1 MPRTISRTD
10 EAFHDTLIHRAS
22 GFAVDEL
29 GSLYGIRRPASWPTD
44 AWNRVL
50 RSIVYAVKGSYG
62 SMLDVWTEI
71 FRPWAEKA
79 RFEVTLRSDQR
90 LVFNGS
96 PTGFPDNVVG
106 KFAEIVRSNGER
118 RIIFIESDSII
129 ADSVNVAV
137 GGFYS
142 AAYPM
147 ISSGTETATLHLLP
161 FLFKEP
167 QDSRFLR
174 EEYDNGVRYPDDRA
188 KFQVLIDGSL
198 IALPESFMLGTDI
211 VGRQNTRNQV
221 LANTDPNFVYS
232 GSPYGGIIMDLNAVQ
247 EGTSEIPGYEA
258 SDAYYGDQEI
268 GPFPIYLFGED
279 ASDLLSSILR
289 YLLPAG
295 VKGVV
300 KIVNLGSPFPWAE
313 F

>member
-50 RSIVYAVKGSYG
+50 RSIVYSVKGSYG

-79 RFEVTLRSDQR
+79 SFEVTLRSDKR
-90 LVFNGS
+90 LVFNAP
-96 PTGFPDNVVG
+96 PTGFADNVVG

-118 RIIFIESDSII
+118 RIIFIESEGSFLN
-129 ADSVNVAV
+129 SVNVAV

-142 AAYPM
+142 ATYPM

-161 FLFKEP
+161 FMFREP

-174 EEYDNGVRYPDDRA
+174 EEYTNGVRYPEDRA

-198 IALPESFMLGTDI
+198 IALPESFMLPATTSRENPPPG
-211 VGRQNTRNQV
+211 GFN
-221 LANTDPNFVYS
+221 YS
-232 GSPYGGIIMDLNAVQ
+232 GSPYGGIIMDLSAVQ

-279 ASDLLSSILR
+279 ASGLLSSILR

>member
-50 RSIVYAVKGSYG
+50 RAIVYSVKGSYG
-62 SMLDVWTEI
+62 SMLDVWTEV
-71 FRPWAEKA
+71 FRPWSERAQ
-79 RFEVTLRSDQR
+79 FDVTLRSDQR
-90 LVFNGS
+90 LVFDAP
-96 PTGFPDNVVG
+96 PTGFPDNIVG

-118 RIIFIESDSII
+118 RIIFIERTS
-129 ADSVNVAV
+129 SVGNSVTVAV
-137 GGFYS
+137 GGIYS
-142 AAYPM
+142 ASYPM
-147 ISSGTETATLHLLP
+147 ISSGTEAAKLNLLP
-161 FLFKEP
+161 FVFREP
-167 QDSRFLR
+167 QEGRAERDD
-174 EEYDNGVRYPDDRA
+174 YVYGVPYPDERA
-188 KFQVLIDGSL
+188 TFKVLIDGAL
-198 IALPESFMLGTDI
+198 IQLPETFMLPATTARI
-211 VGRQNTRNQV
+211 
-221 LANTDPNFVYS
+221 DPPPGGFNYS
-232 GSPYGGIIMDLNAVQ
+232 GSPYGGIVMDLNGGVGAQ
-247 EGTSEIPGYEA
+247 
-258 SDAYYGDQEI
+258 YGNQND

-279 ASDLLSSILR
+279 ASGLLSSILR

-300 KIVNLGSPFPWAE
+300 RIENLGAPFPWAE